1 VTDCTRS
8 VQLISFLFS
17 PEVSSPAHRVFEGRL
32 PGGRA
37 GYRADLER
45 AGGRAFP
52 LWLAISPYQLHAYA
66 LCFWLLLLKDR
77 TPGLRRPSSVP
88 LCGGVLLTRHC
99 TR

>member
-1 VTDCTRS
+1 MTAYTRS
-8 VQLISFLFS
+8 LQSISFLFS
-17 PEVSSPAHRVFEGRL
+17 PEVPSPAHRVFEGRL

-52 LWLAISPYQLHAYA
+52 LWLAISPYQLHTVS

-77 TPGLRRPSSVP
+77 TPGLRCPSSVP
-88 LCGGVLLTRHC
+88 LFGGLLLTRPW